1 MYSFALS
8 SEQKR
13 LVAAFREFGESVFLP
28 ERVFQW
34 KRDQGLPDEVVKGFT
49 DLYFS
54 FESSTVGKSFAHSVM
69 SQTLILEELSRCAG
83 ATLPFQNDL
92 FNLQIMNWFAESS
105 RFSDALDFYRKTG
118 RLMFS
123 FAISEPVA
131 GSDTMG
137 MHTYTQTVDGKI
149 ILNGQKNYVN
159 NGEYSPNI
167 LVAAIDKDVQDPGKY
182 PALAFWLIPRTLKGV
197 RAYPIN
203 KIGQS
208 MLPFASLAFDD
219 VELLPEYR
227 LSGNEGGFQQLFRL
241 LEFGRVFIC
250 ASSVGMAQAAMED
263 AVAHARE
270 RIAFGKH
277 ISQFQQIEQML
288 TDMEVSLTSMRLML
302 YRAVWDIENDTPDKR
317 LSVALMKRFIPKTAT
332 EVASNAMQILG
343 GLGYTEGSRVSSIWE
358 DCRGNQIGP
367 RNRPDHGLHF
377 SPAHSR
383 QIRKGRSSM
392 KTSTKYWIYALVIN
406 PITTLIIYYMFNAG
420 FNLLNLIGVGIIG
433 YGIFLYFV
441 VQAIRID
448 VRARQAYKKKKG
460 KGGKKKKKR

>member
-8 SEQKR
+8 PEQEQ
-13 LVAAFREFGESVFLP
+13 LIAAFRAFGESIFTP

-54 FESSTVGKSFAHSVM
+54 FESPAIDNSFAHNVM
-69 SQTLILEELSRCAG
+69 TQTLILEELSRCAG

-92 FNLQIMNWFAESS
+92 FNLQIMNWFAEST
-105 RFSDALDFYRKTG
+105 RFADALEFYRKTG

-123 FAISEPVA
+123 FAISEPLA
-131 GSDTMG
+131 GSDSMG
-137 MHTYTQTVDGKI
+137 MQTSTQTIDGKI

-167 LVAAIDKDVQDPGKY
+167 LVAAIDKDVQEPGKY
-182 PALAFWLIPRTLKGV
+182 PALAFWLIPRDLKGV

-208 MLPFASLAFDD
+208 MLPFASLLFED

-227 LSGNEGGFQQLFRL
+227 LSGNEGGFRQLFRL

-263 AVAHARE
+263 AVAHARD
-270 RIAFGKH
+270 RKAFGVQ
-277 ISQFQQIEQML
+277 ISRFQQIEQML
-288 TDMEVSLTSMRLML
+288 TDMEVSLYNMRMML
-302 YRAVWDIENDTPDKR
+302 YRAVWEIENDTPSKR
-317 LSVALMKRFIPKTAT
+317 LSVALMKRFIPEAAT

-358 DCRGNQIGP
+358 DCRGNQIAEGT
-367 RNRPDHGLHF
+367 D
-377 SPAHSR
+377 
-383 QIRKGRSSM
+383 QIMVYISAPLIM
-392 KTSTKYWIYALVIN
+392 EKYEKEDIL
-406 PITTLIIYYMFNAG
+406 
-420 FNLLNLIGVGIIG
+420 
-433 YGIFLYFV
+433 
-441 VQAIRID
+441 
-448 VRARQAYKKKKG
+448 
-460 KGGKKKKKR
+460 

>member
-8 SEQKR
+8 PEQER
-13 LVAAFREFGESVFLP
+13 LVAAFRAFGESIFTP

-54 FESSTVGKSFAHSVM
+54 FESPVGGNSFAHDVM
-69 SQTLILEELSRCAG
+69 GQTLILEELSRCAG

-92 FNLQIMNWFAESS
+92 FNLQIMNWFADST
-105 RFSDALDFYRKTG
+105 RFSDALEFYRKTG

-123 FAISEPVA
+123 FAISEPLA
-131 GSDTMG
+131 GSDSMG
-137 MHTYTQTVDGKI
+137 MQTSTQTIDGKI
-149 ILNGQKNYVN
+149 VLNGQKNYVN

-167 LVAAIDKDVQDPGKY
+167 LVAAIDKDVKEPGKY
-182 PALAFWLIPRTLKGV
+182 PALAFWLVPRDLKGI

-208 MLPFASLAFDD
+208 MLPFASLSFED

-227 LSGNEGGFQQLFRL
+227 LSGNEGGFRQLFRL

-270 RIAFGKH
+270 REAFGVR
-277 ISQFQQIEQML
+277 ISRFQQIEQML
-288 TDMEVSLTSMRLML
+288 TDMEVSLYNMRMML
-302 YRAVWDIENDTPDKR
+302 YRAVWEIENDAPHKR
-317 LSVALMKRFIPKTAT
+317 LSVALMKRFIPEAAT
-332 EVASNAMQILG
+332 KVASNAMQVLG

-358 DCRGNQIGP
+358 DCRGNQIAEGT
-367 RNRPDHGLHF
+367 D
-377 SPAHSR
+377 
-383 QIRKGRSSM
+383 QIMVYISAPLIM
-392 KTSTKYWIYALVIN
+392 EKYEKEE
-406 PITTLIIYYMFNAG
+406 TL
-420 FNLLNLIGVGIIG
+420 
-433 YGIFLYFV
+433 
-441 VQAIRID
+441 
-448 VRARQAYKKKKG
+448 
-460 KGGKKKKKR
+460 

>member
-8 SEQKR
+8 PEQEQ
-13 LVAAFREFGESVFLP
+13 LIAAFRAFGESIFTP

-54 FESSTVGKSFAHSVM
+54 FESPAIDNSFAHNVM
-69 SQTLILEELSRCAG
+69 TQTLILEELSRCAG

-92 FNLQIMNWFAESS
+92 FNLQIMNWFAEST
-105 RFSDALDFYRKTG
+105 RFADALEFYRKTG

-123 FAISEPVA
+123 FAISEPLA
-131 GSDTMG
+131 GSDSMG
-137 MHTYTQTVDGKI
+137 MQTSTQTIDGKI

-167 LVAAIDKDVQDPGKY
+167 LVAAIDKDVQEPGKY
-182 PALAFWLIPRTLKGV
+182 PALAFWLIPRDLKGV

-208 MLPFASLAFDD
+208 MLPFASLLFED

-227 LSGNEGGFQQLFRL
+227 LSGNEGGFRQLFRL

-263 AVAHARE
+263 AVAHARD
-270 RIAFGKH
+270 RKAFGVQ
-277 ISQFQQIEQML
+277 ISRFQQIEQML
-288 TDMEVSLTSMRLML
+288 TDMEVSLYNMRMML
-302 YRAVWDIENDTPDKR
+302 YRAVWEIENDTPSKR
-317 LSVALMKRFIPKTAT
+317 LSVALMKRFIPEAAT

-358 DCRGNQIGP
+358 DCRGNQIAEGT
-367 RNRPDHGLHF
+367 D
-377 SPAHSR
+377 
-383 QIRKGRSSM
+383 QIMVYISAPLIM
-392 KTSTKYWIYALVIN
+392 EKYEKEEIL
-406 PITTLIIYYMFNAG
+406 
-420 FNLLNLIGVGIIG
+420 
-433 YGIFLYFV
+433 
-441 VQAIRID
+441 
-448 VRARQAYKKKKG
+448 
-460 KGGKKKKKR
+460 